1 VVVFPSDFGMGILK
15 PRGSWQSDVKDAL
28 EKGKDGMNPV
38 ADVTFEKVGAILAAH
53 KKELAGSFGVSE
65 IGVFGSVAAGT
76 ATDKSDVDV
85 LVSFS
90 RPVGFIAFMRL
101 ERRLQEILGRKID
114 LVTCKALRPYIGK
127 RILSEV
133 RFV

>member
-1 VVVFPSDFGMGILK
+1 
-15 PRGSWQSDVKDAL
+15 
-28 EKGKDGMNPV
+28 MN
-38 ADVTFEKVGAILAAH
+38 ARASITFEDVASILAAH
-53 KKELAGSFGVSE
+53 KEELSRVFGVSE
-65 IGVFGSVAAGT
+65 IGVFGSVASGT
-76 ATDKSDVDV
+76 AQDESDVDV

-101 ERRLQEILGRKID
+101 ERRLQELLGREVD
-114 LVTCKALRPYIGK
+114 LVTRNALRPYIGK

>member
-1 VVVFPSDFGMGILK
+1 MGPAIN
-15 PRGSWQSDVKDAL
+15 A
-28 EKGKDGMNPV
+28 
-38 ADVTFEKVGAILAAH
+38 TFETIGATLSAH
-53 KKELAGSFGVSE
+53 KEELASSFGVSE
-65 IGVFGSVAAGT
+65 IGVFGSVASGT
-76 ATDKSDVDV
+76 ANEKSDVDM

-114 LVTCKALRPYIGK
+114 LVTRKALRPYIGK

-133 RFV
+133 WFV

>member
-1 VVVFPSDFGMGILK
+1 
-15 PRGSWQSDVKDAL
+15 
-28 EKGKDGMNPV
+28 MN
-38 ADVTFEKVGAILAAH
+38 AKATATFDRVGNILAAH
-53 KKELAGSFGVSE
+53 KEELAKGFGVSE
-65 IGVFGSVAAGT
+65 IGVFGSVASGT
-76 ATDKSDVDV
+76 AREESDVDV

-101 ERRLQEILGRKID
+101 ERRLQELLGRKVD
-114 LVTCKALRPYIGK
+114 LVTRKALRPYIGK